1 MASSVSWRLAA
12 RGFGLALTLV
22 GFGAACGAAKAAGAS
37 MTVGGPTTQPV
48 GHFDFCKTHAAE
60 CSIRSPNSKPE
71 HLTNALLRRI
81 SSVNKSVNTRV
92 KPMEDIDHY
101 GKDEVW
107 AYPDDGYG
115 DCEDYVLEK
124 RRTLAKSGVAVANL
138 LITVVRKR
146 NGEGHSVLTIRTDR
160 GDIVL
165 DNLSDKVLLWNQT
178 GYRYMKRQSSE
189 NTGRWVS
196 IRGGDEALVSS
207 VQ

>member
-1 MASSVSWRLAA
+1 MASSISWRLAA
-12 RGFGLALTLV
+12 RCFGLALTLV

-48 GHFDFCKTHAAE
+48 GHFDFCKTHAGE
-60 CSIRSPNSKPE
+60 CSIRPPNSKPE
-71 HLTNALLRRI
+71 HLTNVLLRRI

>member
-1 MASSVSWRLAA
+1 
-12 RGFGLALTLV
+12 
-22 GFGAACGAAKAAGAS
+22 

-60 CSIRSPNSKPE
+60 CSIRSANSKPE

-81 SSVNKSVNTRV
+81 GAVNQSVNTRV

-146 NGEGHSVLTIRTDR
+146 NGEGHSVLTIRTDK

-165 DNLSDKVLLWNQT
+165 DNLSDRVLLWGQT
-178 GYRYMKRQSSE
+178 GYRFMKRQSSE